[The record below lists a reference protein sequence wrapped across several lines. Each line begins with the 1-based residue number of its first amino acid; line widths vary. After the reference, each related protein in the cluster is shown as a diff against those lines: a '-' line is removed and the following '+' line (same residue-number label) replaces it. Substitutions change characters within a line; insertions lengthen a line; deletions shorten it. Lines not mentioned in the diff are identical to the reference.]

1 MPKDSIKKEI
11 IVFADGLGNC
21 GVQRVL
27 SELTVSWANM
37 GHNVTIA
44 YMKEDEERC
53 DFEWSDKVRLI
64 GIPVHFHGGLRY
76 LRLALSYVRILRRR
90 KSAIAV
96 SLSVATNFAIGA
108 AAPFVKNRIIISD
121 RNDPTE
127 RPKGMIKQFF
137 RNLAFKQAD
146 VLILQTDD
154 VREYYLKKI
163 KRNGVVIPNPINRN
177 LPDPFTG
184 ERRKVIVTASRLNKQ
199 KNLKLLIDAFCLI
212 HKDYPE
218 YTLEIFGRGED
229 EESLKEYV
237 SELNVTKYVI
247 FKGFSTDIYN
257 DINDASMYIC
267 SSDHE
272 GISNSLLEALGLGIP
287 TISTDCPV
295 GGSRLLIRNKV
306 NGMLVPVKNVH
317 ALYQSMKLLVE
328 HPEFA
333 QQISKKA
340 VEVRDLYDIDRISRL
355 WLDNM

>member
-1 MPKDSIKKEI
+1 MQKDDTKKEI

-37 GHNVTIA
+37 GHKVTIA
-44 YMKEDEERC
+44 YMKENEDRS

-64 GIPVHFHGGLRY
+64 GIPVHYHGGLRY

-90 KSAIAV
+90 KNAVAV

-108 AAPFVKNRIIISD
+108 AAPFVSNKIIISD

-127 RPKGMIKQFF
+127 RPKGKIKQFF

-154 VREYYLKKI
+154 VRKYYIEKI
-163 KRNGVVIPNPINRN
+163 KKDGVVIPNPINRK
-177 LPDPFTG
+177 LPDPYIG
-184 ERRKVIVTASRLNKQ
+184 ERRKTIVTASRLNKQ
-199 KNLKLLIDAFCLI
+199 KNLKLLIDAFSMI
-212 HKDYPE
+212 HEEYPE
-218 YTLEIFGRGED
+218 YILEIFGRGEE
-229 EESLKEYV
+229 EESLKRYV
-237 SELNVTKYVI
+237 SELNLKNSI
-247 FKGFSTDIYN
+247 LLKGFSTDIYN
-257 DINDASMYIC
+257 DINDASMYVC
-267 SSDHE
+267 SSDYE

-295 GGSRLLIRNKV
+295 GGSRLLISHKE
-306 NGMLVPVKNVH
+306 NGMLVPIKDVT
-317 ALYQSMKLLVE
+317 ALHQSMKLLIE
-328 HPEFA
+328 CPEVA
-333 QQISKKA
+333 HQLSKKA
-340 VEVRDLYDIDRISRL
+340 VEVRDLYDIDRISRM